1 MRKIVFQHS
10 LPQIP
15 HPRVL
20 TIVQRERILRT
31 GLGDREFAVK
41 DAAQVLALKWVEA
54 FNGNLL
60 EFLETF
66 DLVGGDVAEQALF
79 AVFDAKPA
87 LFEAINF
94 EGENSSTH
102 YLTLETSLSFDIYTQ
117 VSIGK
122 P

>member
-1 MRKIVFQHS
+1 VDDAMRKIVFQQS

-31 GLGDREFAVK
+31 GLGDREFAVR
-41 DAAQVLALKWVEA
+41 DAAQALALKWVEA
-54 FNGNLL
+54 FEGDLIK
-60 EFLETF
+60 FLETF

-87 LFEAINF
+87 LFEALNF
-94 EGENSSTH
+94 ERKLICNRHMERRN
-102 YLTLETSLSFDIYTQ
+102 
-117 VSIGK
+117 
-122 P
+122 